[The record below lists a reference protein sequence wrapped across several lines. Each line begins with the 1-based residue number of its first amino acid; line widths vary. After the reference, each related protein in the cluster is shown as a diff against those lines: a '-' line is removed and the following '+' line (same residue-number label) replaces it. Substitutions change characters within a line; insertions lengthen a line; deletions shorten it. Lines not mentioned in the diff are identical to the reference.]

1 MALVDVSLSD
11 IGNLFKDL
19 RTAITGKEPLD
30 PNKQLELITKL
41 SEIESKY
48 VEMQAKVIST
58 EAASEHAV
66 TSTWRPITML
76 VFVFIIANNYILVPY
91 VNALLSTSIPTLTLT
106 DQMWE
111 LLKIGI
117 GGYII
122 GRSVEKTASMVSSK
136 SLPTLPKGDNGS
148 MF

>member
-11 IGNLFKDL
+11 IGSLFKDI

-30 PNKQLELITKL
+30 PNKQLELITRL
-41 SEIESKY
+41 SEAETKF
-48 VEMQAKVIST
+48 VEMKAKIIAT
-58 EAASEHAV
+58 EAASEHFI
-66 TSTWRPITML
+66 TSAWRPITML

-91 VNALLSTSIPTLTLT
+91 VNALFSVQIPSLELT

-111 LLKIGI
+111 LLKLGI

-122 GRSVEKTASMVSSK
+122 GRSIEKTAEKIQSPK
-136 SLPTLPKGDNGS
+136 LPFKKKDDGEL
-148 MF
+148 F